1 MFFAG
6 VDFGKR
12 KFEMRLVDD
21 HDKTIGKSETFK
33 NHPNSFKEVLSS
45 LEKHVGDVK
54 SIIFGLETAGNFWI
68 TFAKFLDNKKIKWYP
83 IHPTRTYHLREA
95 EAGGSRTDPID
106 SRLIAMAARSDYYN
120 KSKQAT
126 TIKNKSVQPTD
137 ELKELTRLRELI
149 LRHNES
155 YKKSLN
161 ASVFL
166 TFPGYMDAWGRN
178 YSETCLRILEKFPS
192 WNRIVS
198 VTEKSFIQVLTA
210 INKTAL
216 NRARDI
222 YKLAGTLKNSSTPS
236 QGELRKIN
244 YLIPLIILIDKELKQ
259 LDKEI
264 ETILEKKHEELEVN
278 FQKIKGIGQVTES
291 KTLAEIGDINRFIT
305 YKKFVS
311 YCGTIP
317 IPNDSAE
324 TKKKR
329 KVKRNCN
336 GTLRSTMISA
346 AVFLIKSNP
355 TFRALYMS
363 KIRNCHDMKNAKRK
377 ARLYIANKFAR
388 IVYHLLKTKEPYDP
402 CKMLGAC

>member
-6 VDFGKR
+6 IDFGKR

-33 NHPNSFKEVLSS
+33 NHPNSFEEVLSS
-45 LEKHVGDVK
+45 LEKKVSDIK

-68 TFAKFLDNKKIKWYP
+68 TFAKFLDNKGIKWYP
-83 IHPTRTYHLREA
+83 IHPTRTYHLRKA
-95 EAGGSRTDPID
+95 EAGGSKTDPID
-106 SRLIAMAARSDYYN
+106 TKLIAMAVRSDYYN
-120 KSKQAT
+120 KSKQDGT
-126 TIKNKSVQPTD
+126 VKNKSVQPTD
-137 ELKELTRLRELI
+137 ELKELTRLRELL

-161 ASVFL
+161 ASVYL
-166 TFPGYMDAWGRN
+166 TFPGYMDVWGCN
-178 YSETCLRILEKFPS
+178 YCETCLRILDKFPS
-192 WNRIVS
+192 WDS
-198 VTEKSFIQVLTA
+198 VLSITEKRFIQTLSA

-216 NRARDI
+216 NKAGEI
-222 YKLAGTLKNSSTPS
+222 YKLSKTLKDSTTPS

-244 YLIPLIILIDKELKQ
+244 YLIPLIIQIDNNLKQ

-278 FQKIKGIGQVTES
+278 LQVIKGIGQVTES
-291 KTLAEIGDINRFIT
+291 KIFAEAGDINRFMI
-305 YKKFVS
+305 YKRFVS

-317 IPNDSAE
+317 ISNDSAE
-324 TKKKR
+324 TKKNR

-336 GTLRSTMISA
+336 GILRSTMISA

-355 TFRALYMS
+355 AFRALYLS

-402 CKMLGAC
+402 CKMLGTC